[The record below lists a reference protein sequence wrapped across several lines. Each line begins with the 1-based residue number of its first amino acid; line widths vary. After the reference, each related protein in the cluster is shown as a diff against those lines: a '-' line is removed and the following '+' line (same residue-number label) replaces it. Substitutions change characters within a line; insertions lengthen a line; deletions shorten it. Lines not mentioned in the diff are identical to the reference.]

1 MDIPVEIVFHNM
13 SSSPTV
19 EAEIRERV
27 EKLDRLYGHLIGC
40 RVSVELL
47 HRRHKT
53 GNLYDV
59 HIDLRVPGN
68 EIAISREPHRAREK
82 FANPDVGVALRDAFR
97 AAERRLVDFKRKQHG
112 EVKVHEEDGLLA
124 AQVSQLNPDEDHGFL
139 LTPTGGQLYFHRNSM
154 VNRDFDRLEV
164 GAKVHYIETV
174 GDTGPIANKVWR
186 AEGERG

>member
-1 MDIPVEIVFHNM
+1 
-13 SSSPTV
+13 
-19 EAEIRERV
+19 
-27 EKLDRLYGHLIGC
+27 
-40 RVSVELL
+40 
-47 HRRHKT
+47 
-53 GNLYDV
+53 
-59 HIDLRVPGN
+59 
-68 EIAISREPHRAREK
+68 
-82 FANPDVGVALRDAFR
+82 VGVALRDAFR

>member
-13 SSSPTV
+13 SSSSTI
-19 EAEIRERV
+19 ESEIRERV
-27 EKLDRLYGHLIGC
+27 DKLDRMYEHVIGC

-82 FANPDVGVALRDAFR
+82 FANPDLGVALRDSFR
-97 AAERRLVDFKRKQHG
+97 AAERRLIDFKRRQHG
-112 EVKVHEEDGLLA
+112 EVKLHEDDQLLA
-124 AQVSQLNPDEDHGFL
+124 AEVAELYPDEDHGFL
-139 LTPTGGQLYFHRNSM
+139 LMPTGGQLYFHRNSM
-154 VNRDFDRLEV
+154 VNRDFDRLET
-164 GAKVHYIETV
+164 GDRVHYVETD
-174 GDTGPIANKVWR
+174 GDTGPIAGKVWR
-186 AEGERG
+186 AAGEPG